1 MHRRRN
7 GHHHGA
13 REPVDPEASP
23 SLKAIAVQSGM
34 AFPFNTRRFEKYP
47 THSGEGRNSDL

>member
-13 REPVDPEASP
+13 REPVAPEASP